1 MPTARIATISAP
13 VSATMG
19 SPMNRIAEG
28 PFEVK
33 LSPQPLHEEAVGL
46 FGRMAID
53 KRFHGDLDAASRG
66 EMLAGG
72 TAVQGSA
79 GYVAFEKVQGVLDGR
94 RGSFLLLHRGVMD
107 RGAADLSIDVVPD
120 SGTEE
125 LLGLSGRMS
134 IEVREGGAH
143 FYRFEYALADGA

>member
-1 MPTARIATISAP
+1 
-13 VSATMG
+13 
-19 SPMNRIAEG
+19 MNRIAEG

-33 LSPQPLHEEAVGL
+33 LSPQPLHEEAAGL

-53 KRFHGDLDAASRG
+53 KRFRGDLDAASRG